1 MSAPGDAAAAL
12 DVYLLVERDGRLLM
26 GRRRNTRWASG
37 LWLVPAGRVEPG
49 ETVIDAAI
57 REAQEEIGLTLLP
70 AQLSLRYVLHA
81 RWTGA
86 PRVGFFFA
94 VDGWQGEPVNAEPEK
109 CSAIG
114 WFPWTALPA
123 DTVDYAKA
131 ALADIAA
138 GKLLG
143 IWGWQSGAPRD

>member
-1 MSAPGDAAAAL
+1 MTAPGDAAAAL
-12 DVYLLVERDGRLLM
+12 DVYLLLERDGRLLM
-26 GRRRNTRWASG
+26 GRRHNTRWASG

-70 AQLSLRYVLHA
+70 AQLALRYVLHA

-86 PRVGFFFA
+86 QRVGFFFD
-94 VDGWQGEPVNAEPEK
+94 VTGWQGEPVNAEPEK
-109 CSAIG
+109 CSEIA
-114 WFPWTALPA
+114 WFAWTALPA
-123 DTVDYAKA
+123 DTVEYAKI

-138 GKLLG
+138 GRPLG
-143 IWGWQSGAPRD
+143 LWGWQAGAPPG